1 MFFRYGEINRRFSFI
16 LFFTYLLT
24 VFVSGV
30 YGLLLACVSRGV
42 NKPFVLQLPA
52 IRPNVIVLILRSFI
66 PLGITYVF
74 IKLRCRFGVVV
85 LLFIKTA
92 LSFYTCGV
100 FSLAYP
106 NSGWL
111 IVLLMMAPEC
121 LIIGLY
127 HWLWL
132 HCFDFKIPLRSL
144 DFYICA
150 AGISVVLLAELFFI
164 CPFTA
169 SLFIN
174 K

>member
-16 LFFTYLLT
+16 LFFSYLLT

-30 YGLLLACVSRGV
+30 SGLLLAWQSREV
-42 NKPFVLQLPA
+42 YSLFVPQVPS

-66 PLGITYVF
+66 PLGITYLF
-74 IKLRCRFGVVV
+74 IKLRCRFGIVV

-92 LSFYTCGV
+92 LSFFTCGV

-111 IVLLMMAPEC
+111 IVLLMMTPEC

-132 HCFDFKIPLRSL
+132 HCFDFKVPLRSL
-144 DFYICA
+144 DFYVCA

-169 SLFIN
+169 SLFTN